1 MNSICR
7 GRVNSACC
15 LVLMRRRSIREE
27 SRLRPNIFMQ
37 QLRGRSAPTSSSNP
51 FDVMGIPRDSCADVV
66 RTTFLQLAMRYHPDT
81 SGKDSGEEFQR
92 IRDAFDKITKY
103 AGKNGKKKAWLTE
116 EVFNVWFEQHT
127 GLRMDAATRR
137 EVMIAY
143 RDGACKNGNTRT
155 RYLPPAWQIAFI
167 LEEEGL
173 FTKKLA
179 CNKNVISKP
188 SLPQLGSRRKRGF

>member
-1 MNSICR
+1 MPIVFVHKIRSKSSFAS
-7 GRVNSACC
+7 SA
-15 LVLMRRRSIREE
+15 
-27 SRLRPNIFMQ
+27 
-37 QLRGRSAPTSSSNP
+37 NP

-66 RTTFLQLAMRYHPDT
+66 RNTFLQLAMRYHPDT
-81 SGKDSGEEFQR
+81 SGKDTADQFQR
-92 IRDAFDKITKY
+92 IRAAFDKITK
-103 AGKNGKKKAWLTE
+103 AGGKKKKNKTWLTE
-116 EVFNVWFEQHT
+116 EVFNAWFEEHT

-179 CNKNVISKP
+179 INSSSFSEP
-188 SLPQLGSRRKRGF
+188 TLPQLGTRRRRGF

>member
-1 MNSICR
+1 MNNTCR
-7 GRVNSACC
+7 R
-15 LVLMRRRSIREE
+15 LLMQRRAIREE
-27 SRLRPNIFMQ
+27 SRKKPILLAQI
-37 QLRGRSAPTSSSNP
+37 RGKSSIVSSTNP

-81 SGKDSGEEFQR
+81 SGKDTGEEFQR
-92 IRDAFDKITKY
+92 IRDAFERIQQSG
-103 AGKNGKKKAWLTE
+103 GKEKKNKAWLTE
-116 EVFNVWFEQHT
+116 EVFNVWFEEHT

-179 CNKNVISKP
+179 CNKNAIGEP
-188 SLPQLGSRRKRGF
+188 ILPQMGSRRKRGF

>member
-1 MNSICR
+1 MYSKSR
-7 GRVNSACC
+7 GRMSTTCRQ
-15 LVLMRRRSIREE
+15 LLRQRRSIREE
-27 SRLRPNIFMQ
+27 SQKQPNMFAQ
-37 QLRGRSAPTSSSNP
+37 VRNKSSIASSTNP

-81 SGKDSGEEFQR
+81 SGKDTAEEFQR
-92 IRDAFDKITKY
+92 IRDAFDRIQKSG
-103 AGKNGKKKAWLTE
+103 GKENKNKTWLTE
-116 EVFNVWFEQHT
+116 EVFNVWFEEHT

-179 CNKNVISKP
+179 CNKNAIGEP
-188 SLPQLGSRRKRGF
+188 ILPQMGSRRKRGF

>member
-1 MNSICR
+1 
-7 GRVNSACC
+7 
-15 LVLMRRRSIREE
+15 
-27 SRLRPNIFMQ
+27 
-37 QLRGRSAPTSSSNP
+37 
-51 FDVMGIPRDSCADVV
+51 MGIPRDSCADVV

-81 SGKDSGEEFQR
+81 SGKDTVNEFQR
-92 IRDAFDKITKY
+92 IRAAFDKITKLG
-103 AGKNGKKKAWLTE
+103 GKGNKNRTWLTE

-143 RDGACKNGNTRT
+143 RDGACKNAKSRT
-155 RYLPPAWQIAFI
+155 GHLPPVWQIAFI

-179 CNKNVISKP
+179 CNKHAFRGPI
-188 SLPQLGSRRKRGF
+188 LPQLGARRKRGF

>member
-1 MNSICR
+1 MINTCHQ
-7 GRVNSACC
+7 
-15 LVLMRRRSIREE
+15 LLMRRRVVCEE
-27 SRLRPNIFMQ
+27 SRTRPTIFTQ
-37 QLRGRSAPTSSSNP
+37 QLRGKSSLASSTNP

-81 SGKDSGEEFQR
+81 SGKDTVNEFQR
-92 IRDAFDKITKY
+92 IRAAFDKITKLG
-103 AGKNGKKKAWLTE
+103 GKANKKRSWLTE

-143 RDGACKNGNTRT
+143 RDGACKNSKSRT
-155 RYLPPAWQIAFI
+155 GHLPPAWQIAFI

-179 CNKNVISKP
+179 CNKYAFSGPI
-188 SLPQLGSRRKRGF
+188 LPQAGARRKRGF